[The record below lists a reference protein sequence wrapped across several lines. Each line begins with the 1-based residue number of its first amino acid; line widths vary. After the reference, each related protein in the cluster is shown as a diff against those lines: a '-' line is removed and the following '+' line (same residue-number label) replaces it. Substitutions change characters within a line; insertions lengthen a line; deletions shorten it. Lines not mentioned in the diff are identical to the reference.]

1 MQIFLCVYVK
11 WLQLKYI
18 TLAQFFAEDNII
30 TIKHNYIEKS
40 VTKANIKK
48 YVKLDNYFND

>member
-1 MQIFLCVYVK
+1 MRIFLCVYVK

-18 TLAQFFAEDNII
+18 TLAQFFAEDNVI

-40 VTKANIKK
+40 VTKVNIKK
-48 YVKLDNYFND
+48 ICKIR

>member
-1 MQIFLCVYVK
+1 MQILLCVYVK
-11 WLQLKYI
+11 WLQLKCI

-40 VTKANIKK
+40 VTKAIIKK
-48 YVKLDNYFND
+48 ICKIR

>member
-48 YVKLDNYFND
+48 ICKIR

>member
-1 MQIFLCVYVK
+1 MATVEIH
-11 WLQLKYI
+11 YI
-18 TLAQFFAEDNII
+18 SSVFAEDNII

-48 YVKLDNYFND
+48 ICKIR